1 MLSISILFYIIKVI
15 DDTDLCPSSKI
26 HLPAELQQLGSAG
39 VVPGLDTLW
48 TLVSALDC
56 SAGGGQDVYLN

>member
-1 MLSISILFYIIKVI
+1 MLSMFILFYIIKVI

-39 VVPGLDTLW
+39 IGPGLSPSGHLSVLLIAVPVEARIFT
-48 TLVSALDC
+48 
-56 SAGGGQDVYLN
+56 